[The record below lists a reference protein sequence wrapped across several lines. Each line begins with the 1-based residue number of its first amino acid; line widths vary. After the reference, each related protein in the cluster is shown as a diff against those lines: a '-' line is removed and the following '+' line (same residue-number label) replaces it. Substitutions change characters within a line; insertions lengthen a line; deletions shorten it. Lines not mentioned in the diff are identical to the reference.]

1 MVLDALTW
9 KIYTEH
15 KRHSKAGDRITKIY
29 KYINNNYKGTDSE
42 YKDIFSVDP
51 DVKIGQGKGYFYT
64 LFIIWLVS
72 LPLSI
77 GIIILGL
84 LKIN

>member
-1 MVLDALTW
+1 MRLLGKFILNIKDIAKLE
-9 KIYTEH
+9 IELQ
-15 KRHSKAGDRITKIY
+15 RFISID
-29 KYINNNYKGTDSE
+29 NNYKGTDSE

-51 DVKIGQGKGYFYT
+51 EIKIGQGKGYFYT